1 MRGQTLVFDEIDV
14 GISGKIGIQI
24 AKKIKILSKYLQV
37 LIITHLPQTASIP
50 GRYYKIEKIIS
61 RGQTSSKAM
70 LLDGR
75 QQVENIAQMISGMS
89 KSENAIRSALEMQ
102 KILSD
107 D

>member
-1 MRGQTLVFDEIDV
+1 M
-14 GISGKIGIQI
+14 
-24 AKKIKILSKYLQV
+24 

-102 KILSD
+102 KYYLMIDFSFCLYYDSYNLITDVIILFWGSK
-107 D
+107 